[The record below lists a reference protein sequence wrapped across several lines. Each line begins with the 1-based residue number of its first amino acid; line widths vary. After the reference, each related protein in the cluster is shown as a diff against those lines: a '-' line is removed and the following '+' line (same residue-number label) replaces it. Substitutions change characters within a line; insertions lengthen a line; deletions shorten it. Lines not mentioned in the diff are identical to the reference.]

1 MSGWEFG
8 TGTARGEKDE
18 GPDAAVA
25 ANPYTESLNARLA
38 ETLSALESVTS
49 DMARAK
55 AELSEATRVARSP
68 DRSVEATVGPQG
80 QLLDLR
86 FLDNKYRTMSS
97 TELASSVL
105 EAVSQARDAMSRQVM
120 ETMAP
125 FTQPLPGMADVGGM
139 DIDWAD
145 LFGSGVSDEQETG
158 ARKGNAR
165 LRDEI
170 DEDGEE

>member
-1 MSGWEFG
+1 MSAGESG
-8 TGTARGEKDE
+8 IGTAREGKDD
-18 GPDAAVA
+18 GPDATMAV
-25 ANPYTESLNARLA
+25 NPYTESLSARLA

-55 AELSEATRVARSP
+55 AELSEATRAVRSR

-125 FTQPLPGMADVGGM
+125 FTRPLPGVPDMEGM

-145 LFGSGVSDEQETG
+145 LFGTGVSDEQETG
-158 ARKGNAR
+158 LRKGDAR